1 MILSGWYQKIR
12 SFLPQQIPGPIAVLY
27 DKVASSA
34 IQGFHKKVALEIAA
48 MLKSGKVLDIGTGP
62 GHLLL
67 EITRQNPDL
76 DLVGCDL
83 SRKMLKIAKELT
95 EQEKYGTS
103 KRKLEDTD
111 SSKIS
116 LVRGD
121 VQDLPFSDGQFD
133 LVVSTLS
140 MHHWNNP
147 IQGIRECARVTA
159 PGGNCWI
166 YDLRTDV
173 PSSEHAELLSV
184 KGLRRLILS
193 WIFRLHGVDSK
204 KYRTLE
210 IEPCLDKNATFEVE
224 LYAAYLKLNIK
235 KPLSKFK
242 EKTVYSK
249 NTASISDIKLPI

>member
-1 MILSGWYQKIR
+1 MSGWYQKIR

-27 DKVASSA
+27 DKVASPGL
-34 IQGFHKKVALEIAA
+34 QDFHKKVASEITAT
-48 MLKSGKVLDIGTGP
+48 LKSGKVLDIGTGP

-83 SRKMLKIAKELT
+83 SRKMLKIAKKLT

-166 YDLRTDV
+166 YDLRTDA
-173 PSSEHAELLSV
+173 SLSDYAELLSV

-193 WIFRLHGVDSK
+193 WIFRLHGVDSR

-210 IEPCLDKNATFEVE
+210 IDPCLDENATYEVE

-235 KPLSKFK
+235 KPLSKLK
-242 EKTVYSK
+242 EEAISSK
-249 NTASISDIKLPI
+249 NTALISNIKLPI

>member
-1 MILSGWYQKIR
+1 MSGWYQKIC

-34 IQGFHKKVALEIAA
+34 IRGFHKKVASEITAT
-48 MLKSGKVLDIGTGP
+48 LKSGKVLDIGTGP

-67 EITRQNPDL
+67 EIARQNSDL

-83 SRKMLKIAKELT
+83 SRTMLKIAKKVT
-95 EQEKYGTS
+95 EQEKSGS
-103 KRKLEDTD
+103 SNPKLKDTD
-111 SSKIS
+111 SPNIS
-116 LVRGD
+116 FVRAD
-121 VQDLPFSDGQFD
+121 VQDLPFADGRFD

-166 YDLRTDV
+166 YDLRTDA
-173 PSSEHAELLSV
+173 PLSEHARLLSV

-193 WIFRLHGVDSK
+193 WIFRFHGVDSK

-210 IEPCLDKNATFEVE
+210 IDPCLDKDATVEVE
-224 LYAAYLKLNIK
+224 IYAAYLKINIK

-242 EKTVYSK
+242 EETIYSK
-249 NTASISDIKLPI
+249 NTASFSEIKLPI

>member
-1 MILSGWYQKIR
+1 MILSGWYQKIC

-27 DKVASSA
+27 DKVASPA
-34 IQGFHKKVALEIAA
+34 IRGFHKKVALEITST
-48 MLKSGKVLDIGTGP
+48 LKYGRVLDIGTGP

-67 EITRQNPDL
+67 EIARQNSDL
-76 DLVGCDL
+76 DLAGCDL
-83 SRKMLKIAKELT
+83 SQKMLKIAKKIT
-95 EQEKYGTS
+95 QQEKYS
-103 KRKLEDTD
+103 CSNQKLKDID
-111 SSKIS
+111 SPKIS
-116 LVRGD
+116 FIRGD

-140 MHHWNNP
+140 MHHWNDP

-166 YDLRTDV
+166 YDLRTDA

-193 WIFRLHGVDSK
+193 WIFRLHGVDSQ

-210 IEPCLDKNATFEVE
+210 IDPCLDKNATFEVE

-242 EKTVYSK
+242 PKTIYSK
-249 NTASISDIKLPI
+249 DRASISDVKLPI